1 MERTKKKNRYNIADK
16 IHDEIL
22 TSQQSPNT
30 AVIAEEQSPWE
41 GRTPASEE
49 FVRAYIG
56 SFSREPFQRQ
66 LAKFLQCAPD
76 RQSIIAFAKRN
87 PDKWAKTIQ
96 VFAALSGYAEKM
108 EVDLNINIQN
118 MSDTQ
123 IEARLLELDTL
134 LIEHQPSTERILPE
148 STSNEHQEDHE

>member
-1 MERTKKKNRYNIADK
+1 MAKNKITQRIEAEIQENIESGEPA
-16 IHDEIL
+16 I
-22 TSQQSPNT
+22 
-30 AVIAEEQSPWE
+30 IAPEQSPWE

-76 RQSIIAFAKRN
+76 RMSIIAFAKRN

-96 VFAALSGYAEKM
+96 VFASLSGYVDHM
-108 EVDLNINIQN
+108 ELDVNINVQN

-123 IEARLLELDTL
+123 IEARLAELDNL
-134 LIEHQPSTERILPE
+134 LIEHNPSDRETSQVEGNKSPE
-148 STSNEHQEDHE
+148 ALDPLE

>member
-1 MERTKKKNRYNIADK
+1 MGRYVDDK
-16 IHDEIL
+16 VRDETQASIE
-22 TSQQSPNT
+22 SG
-30 AVIAEEQSPWE
+30 IDAEITPEQSPWE
-41 GRTPASEE
+41 RRTPASEE

-87 PDKWAKTIQ
+87 PDKWAKTVQ
-96 VFAALSGYAEKM
+96 VFASLSGYADKM
-108 EVDLNINIQN
+108 EIDINMNINQ

-123 IEARLLELDTL
+123 IEARLAELSVLLDKADPR
-134 LIEHQPSTERILPE
+134 LIEQPAKSK
-148 STSNEHQEDHE
+148 EDGE

>member
-1 MERTKKKNRYNIADK
+1 MTRISINQ
-16 IHDEIL
+16 DEVQASIE
-22 TSQQSPNT
+22 
-30 AVIAEEQSPWE
+30 AETPVSINKEQSPWE
-41 GRTPASEE
+41 GSTPASEE

-87 PDKWAKTIQ
+87 PDKWAKTVQI
-96 VFAALSGYAEKM
+96 FASLSGYADKM
-108 EVDLNINIQN
+108 EIDINMNISQ

-123 IEARLLELDTL
+123 IEARLAELSLLLNKADPK
-134 LIEHQPSTERILPE
+134 LIEQSVEEKIE
-148 STSNEHQEDHE
+148 

>member
-1 MERTKKKNRYNIADK
+1 MGKSIRRKVKDDLERSVKNR
-16 IHDEIL
+16 E
-22 TSQQSPNT
+22 PV
-30 AVIAEEQSPWE
+30 VIAPEHSPWE
-41 GRTPASEE
+41 SRTIASEE

-96 VFAALSGYAEKM
+96 VFASLSGYVDKM
-108 EVDLNINIQN
+108 EIDLNMNINN
-118 MSDTQ
+118 MSDTEL
-123 IEARLLELDTL
+123 EARLAEVDTL
-134 LIEHQPSTERILPE
+134 LLEHDPIPK
-148 STSNEHQEDHE
+148 N

>member
-1 MERTKKKNRYNIADK
+1 MEKQKRSVDSRIQENLEIAVA
-16 IHDEIL
+16 HEE
-22 TSQQSPNT
+22 P
-30 AVIAEEQSPWE
+30 VIIASEQTPWE
-41 GRTPASEE
+41 SRTLASEE

-96 VFAALSGYAEKM
+96 VFASLSGYADRM
-108 EVDLNINIQN
+108 EIDMNINIAN

-123 IEARLLELDTL
+123 IEARLAELDNL
-134 LIEHQPSTERILPE
+134 LIEQPPQRGVIAA
-148 STSNEHQEDHE
+148 STSGEEQEE